1 MSTADRLSFT
11 VAVLFL
17 WVLTLAVVGVVLYSL
32 DVVPSDLSL
41 SLMISLMLLGG
52 VLYLLSLTFVN
63 YYGGFERRLF

>member
-1 MSTADRLSFT
+1 MSTADRLSFA

-17 WVLTLAVVGVVLYSL
+17 WVLALAAVGTVLHSL

-41 SLMISLMLLGG
+41 SLVISLMLLGG
-52 VLYLLSLTFVN
+52 VLYHLSLAFVN